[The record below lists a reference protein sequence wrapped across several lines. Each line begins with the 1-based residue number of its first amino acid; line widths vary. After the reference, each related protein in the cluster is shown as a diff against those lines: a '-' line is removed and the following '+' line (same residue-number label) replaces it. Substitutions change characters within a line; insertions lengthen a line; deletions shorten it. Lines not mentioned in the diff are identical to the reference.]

1 MRQRSK
7 HLSSKNKTLVKTE
20 KFLRNAADCEQ
31 MVKGLRMSEIPD
43 GRRETSP
50 VSEQKKPTGAKPR
63 RRSSVSAKQIQEADC
78 LSRKENSRL
87 FQKLKNF
94 V

>member
-31 MVKGLRMSEIPD
+31 RVKGLRMSEIPD
-43 GRRETSP
+43 GRRETS
-50 VSEQKKPTGAKPR
+50 QKNECEADGNEVKSAAVMSVKKFQKSKTGA
-63 RRSSVSAKQIQEADC
+63 V
-78 LSRKENSRL
+78 
-87 FQKLKNF
+87 
-94 V
+94 